1 MKDKEEV
8 PNLGDPLPKLVDDT
22 IPEGAVLSI
31 DSSIADPPPTL
42 DAPQEVEQKQTPGTF
57 MTPEKL
63 MGLLKKMV
71 ETEQVTPEQART
83 MRQQFGISQAYFTG
97 KKVSR
102 EEKKKKKA
110 IATASK
116 RANRYNE
123 SSKGVSRQRGR
134 QSAG

>member
-1 MKDKEEV
+1 MDPEQPKEE
-8 PNLGDPLPKLVDDT
+8 T
-22 IPEGAVLSI
+22 AQGATLAI
-31 DSSIADPPPTL
+31 DSSIADPPPAIT
-42 DAPQEVEQKQTPGTF
+42 PEEPKQTPGAF
-57 MTPEKL
+57 MTPDKL

-71 ETEQVTPEQART
+71 DTEQVSPEQARS
-83 MRQQFGISQAYFTG
+83 MRRQFGITNNYFT
-97 KKVSR
+97 KPKVSR

-123 SSKGVSRQRGR
+123 STKGVSRQRGR

>member
-1 MKDKEEV
+1 METEKLQEE
-8 PNLGDPLPKLVDDT
+8 
-22 IPEGAVLSI
+22 IPGATLAI
-31 DSSIADPPPTL
+31 DSSIADALPVI
-42 DAPQEVEQKQTPGTF
+42 DAPEVEQPKQTPGAH

-63 MGLLKKMV
+63 MGLLRKMV
-71 ETEQVTPEQART
+71 NSEQMTKEQARQ
-83 MRQQFGISQAYFTG
+83 MRRQFGITQSYFTG

-134 QSAG
+134 GAD